1 VKSAGTILA
10 RIAEAELAALAK
22 MEQAWN
28 EVAQLPRAAQPAAVA
43 A

>member
-1 VKSAGTILA
+1 MILA

-22 MEQAWN
+22 MEQAWTQ
-28 EVAQLPRAAQPAAVA
+28 VAKLPRAAQPAAVA